1 MIFQVGLKEK
11 DHTKEKMERILQ
23 SGSVMNIMEKEIMIH
38 ELREEITIN

>member
-23 SGSVMNIMEKEIMIH
+23 SGSVMNIMEKVIGIRKT
-38 ELREEITIN
+38 LILAK